1 MAITT
6 HKSEA
11 QMVRDY
17 SMRSGTADSKAA
29 TLRLLSNYTSGN
41 MKRLP
46 PTAVE
51 KSETFTIILNY
62 FLIQFAYHWTE

>member
-29 TLRLLSNYTSGN
+29 TLRLMSKYTSGN

-51 KSETFTIILNY
+51 KSET
-62 FLIQFAYHWTE
+62 HSHS